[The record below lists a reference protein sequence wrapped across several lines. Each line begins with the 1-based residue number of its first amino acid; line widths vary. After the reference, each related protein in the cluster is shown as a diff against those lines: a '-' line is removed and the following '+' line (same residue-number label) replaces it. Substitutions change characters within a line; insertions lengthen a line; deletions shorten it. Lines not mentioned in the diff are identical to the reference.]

1 MGEVIK
7 LPRRSMPDEGGARH
21 GLTDD
26 ERRLLAGFAQ
36 CDAQT
41 KADIGVLLSLPREA
55 RNAML
60 RLWGLMASV
69 DR

>member
-7 LPRRSMPDEGGARH
+7 LPRRRHADEGGARY
-21 GLTDD
+21 GLNED
-26 ERRLLAGFAQ
+26 ERRLLAGLAQ